1 MTARSAHGTNAEGQP
16 FACREPSVKLTRA
29 YRDEIIAHARAD
41 APNECCGIIAGNCGA
56 ATKLYRAVNAAASP
70 YRYEVDP
77 KDLFRISK
85 EIDSSGW
92 EIFAIYHSH
101 LATAARPSPTD
112 IKLAYY
118 PEAYYLLVSLGDRDK
133 PDVSPDNPDLRAY
146 RIIDGVVTEEAIEI
160 V

>member
-1 MTARSAHGTNAEGQP
+1 M
-16 FACREPSVKLTRA
+16 KLPRA
-29 YRDEIIAHARAD
+29 YADEIIAHARQE
-41 APNECCGIIAGNCGA
+41 APNECCGIIAGNGGT
-56 ATKLYRAVNAAASP
+56 ATKLYRAINAAASP

-85 EIDSSGW
+85 EIDAQNW

-118 PEAYYLLVSLGDRDK
+118 PEAYYVLVSLGDPDK
-133 PDVSPDNPDLRAY
+133 PDIGPDSPDLRAY
-146 RIIDGVVTEEAIEI
+146 RIIDGQVMEEEIEYT
-160 V
+160 

>member
-1 MTARSAHGTNAEGQP
+1 MKLPRSYA
-16 FACREPSVKLTRA
+16 
-29 YRDEIIAHARAD
+29 DEIVAHALED
-41 APNECCGIIAGNCGA
+41 APNECCGIIAGNDGH

-85 EIDSSGW
+85 EIDAHNR

-112 IKLAYY
+112 VKLAYY
-118 PEAYYLLVSLGDRDK
+118 PEAYYLLVSLSDPDK
-133 PDVSPDNPDLRAY
+133 PGVGPDNPDLRAY
-146 RIIDGVVTEEAIEI
+146 RIIDGVVTEEPIQI